1 MHSAWR
7 RRGWRAPIRGAT
19 INCRILVFAK
29 APTPGRV
36 KTRLIPALGASGAA
50 KLQRQLI
57 ARTLR
62 TAIAAGLGTPE
73 LWCAPG
79 PEDPFFEA
87 CAKRHGLGLQ
97 PQGEG
102 DLGTRMARALESAL
116 AAGAPGLLIGCDCP
130 ALTPAYL
137 RAAAAAL
144 AEGND
149 AVFGPAEDGGYVL
162 IGAAR
167 SLPAQL
173 FEDIAW
179 GTSTVMQATRA
190 RLARGNWRWRELAL
204 LWDLDRPED
213 LLRWRQLR
221 AQSKRNGQGNRW
233 LPATLPTRAEEEEG
247 PQNLYCRN
255 TD

>member
-1 MHSAWR
+1 MHSAWH
-7 RRGWRAPIRGAT
+7 RRGWRAPIRGAI

-62 TAIAAGLGTPE
+62 TAMAAGLGTPE
-73 LWCAPG
+73 LWCAPD

-87 CAKRHGLGLQ
+87 CAKHYGLRLQ

-102 DLGTRMARALESAL
+102 DLGMRMARALESAL
-116 AAGAPGLLIGCDCP
+116 AAGSPGLLIGCDCP
-130 ALTPAYL
+130 VLTPAYL
-137 RAAAAAL
+137 REAAAAL

-167 SLPAQL
+167 SPLQL
-173 FEDIAW
+173 FEGIAW

-190 RLARGNWRWRELAL
+190 RLARGNWRWRELGL

-221 AQSKRNGQGNRW
+221 AQAKRNGQDNRC
-233 LPATLPTRAEEEEG
+233 LPATLPTRAEEEES
-247 PQNLYCRN
+247 PRN
-255 TD
+255 RY

>member
-1 MHSAWR
+1 MRSESS
-7 RRGWRAPIRGAT
+7 RRGSHALIRGAI

-29 APTPGRV
+29 APTPGRA

-62 TAIAAGLGTPE
+62 TAMAAGLGKPE
-73 LWCAPG
+73 LWCAPHPG
-79 PEDPFFEA
+79 DPFFAA
-87 CAKRHGLGLQ
+87 CAKQHGLDLQ

-102 DLGTRMARALESAL
+102 DLGMRMARGLESAL
-116 AAGAPGLLIGCDCP
+116 AAGSPGLLIGCDCP

-137 RAAAAAL
+137 RQAAAAL

-167 SLPAQL
+167 SPTAQL
-173 FEDIAW
+173 FEGIAW
-179 GTSTVMQATRA
+179 GTATVMQATRA
-190 RLARGNWRWRELAL
+190 RLTDGDWRWRELAL

-213 LLRWRQLR
+213 LLRLR
-221 AQSKRNGQGNRW
+221 ELRTQAKRNGQGSRC
-233 LPATLPTRAEEEEG
+233 LPTALPMRAEEEES
-247 PQNLYCRN
+247 PRN
-255 TD
+255 RHYRSTT

>member
-1 MHSAWR
+1 MRSAWR
-7 RRGWRAPIRGAT
+7 RRGWRAPIRGAI

-29 APTPGRV
+29 APTPGAV
-36 KTRLIPALGASGAA
+36 KTRLTPALGASGAA

-62 TAIAAGLGTPE
+62 TAVAAGLGTPE
-73 LWCAPG
+73 LWCAPD
-79 PEDPFFEA
+79 PEDPFFDA

-102 DLGTRMARALESAL
+102 DLGIRMARALASAL
-116 AAGAPGLLIGCDCP
+116 AAGSPALLIGCDCP
-130 ALTPAYL
+130 VLTPHYL
-137 RAAAAAL
+137 RQAAAAL

-162 IGAAR
+162 VGASR
-167 SLPAQL
+167 LPPAQL

-179 GTSTVMQATRA
+179 GTATVMQTTRA
-190 RLARGNWRWRELAL
+190 RLARANWRWRELAL

-213 LLRWRQLR
+213 LLRLRQLR
-221 AQSKRNGQGNRW
+221 AQSKRNGQGNRCF
-233 LPATLPTRAEEEEG
+233 PATLPTRAEEEES
-247 PQNLYCRN
+247 PQNRYCQN